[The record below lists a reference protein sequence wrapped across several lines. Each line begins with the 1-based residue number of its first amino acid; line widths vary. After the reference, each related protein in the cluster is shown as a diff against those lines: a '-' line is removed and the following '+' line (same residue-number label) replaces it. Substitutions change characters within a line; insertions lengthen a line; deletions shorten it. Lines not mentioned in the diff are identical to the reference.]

1 MDQSR
6 RAVACAQPNG
16 GGMNMKKAEA
26 DPVQA
31 AHMRSARRAP
41 GTARKKV
48 VLLDPINWVL

>member
-1 MDQSR
+1 
-6 RAVACAQPNG
+6 
-16 GGMNMKKAEA
+16 MNMKKAEA